1 MKIEIQYPNT
11 MKIIVNNL
19 SIEIHNGAKVKDA
32 VIRYY
37 SEIKKKLPKSFPVI
51 EDSYGNIVD
60 SDGELSEGNKLLIK
74 EKKKGFFNF
83 TKVLLLAAAI
93 TLSVSSCS
101 SVKAN
106 AANKDE
112 EKQAVILSVNDMHAV
127 IDNFPK
133 FATLIDSLRNIYP
146 DLLLVAAGDNQTG
159 NPINDRYVE
168 KGLPMI
174 ELMNEVG
181 FNLSAVG
188 NHEFDAKI
196 KGFRN
201 LINKAKFDFISSNFI
216 APDSMGLN
224 IKPYKIITLKNGLNI
239 AFLGLLQLNQNGL
252 PDSHPDNL
260 KGIIFKSPIETA
272 KEYIYLKDKSDIFIL
287 LTHYGFEEDIQ
298 LAESLPSGTVD
309 LIIGGHSHTRV
320 TKDQVF
326 NNVMITQA
334 GNKLKFATLT
344 TLSLKKDGTLK
355 RESELIS
362 ITSKRDEKPSIKAMV
377 DKYNDNPEM
386 NTVIAQATDDFSSYD
401 ELGYLMADALRS
413 AGDIDITL
421 VNPGGVRIDNL
432 PKGNIRIVDV
442 LRLDPF
448 GNEIVFFKLTG
459 HEIRNLMFA
468 AFPIDDKSPLYVSGI
483 KTIVE
488 KDKNGNLANVTL
500 LTEKGDLLNLDKTYN
515 VAMNSYM
522 SAVYKYDHNDAGQSQ
537 FKTSAD
543 NMIEYLKKNKVIR
556 SYRGE
561 NRISYK

>member
-1 MKIEIQYPNT
+1 
-11 MKIIVNNL
+11 
-19 SIEIHNGAKVKDA
+19 
-32 VIRYY
+32 
-37 SEIKKKLPKSFPVI
+37 
-51 EDSYGNIVD
+51 
-60 SDGELSEGNKLLIK
+60 
-74 EKKKGFFNF
+74 
-83 TKVLLLAAAI
+83 
-93 TLSVSSCS
+93 
-101 SVKAN
+101 
-106 AANKDE
+106 
-112 EKQAVILSVNDMHAV
+112 MHAA

-146 DLLLVAAGDNQTG
+146 DLLVVAAGDNQTG
-159 NPINDRYVE
+159 NPINDRYIE

-260 KGIIFKSPIETA
+260 KGIIFRSPYEVA
-272 KEYIYLKDKSDIFIL
+272 PEYIYLKDQSDIFIL
-287 LTHYGFEEDIQ
+287 LTHLGFEEDIK
-298 LAESLPSGTVD
+298 LAEIMPQGVD

-320 TKDQVF
+320 SKEQTS

-344 TLSLKKDGTLK
+344 KLSVKKDGSLE

-362 ITSKRDEKPSIKAMV
+362 ITAKRDEKPSIRAMV

-386 NTVIAQATDDFSSYD
+386 NTVIANATDDFSSYD

-413 AGDIDITL
+413 AGDIDISL

-483 KTIVE
+483 RTIIK
-488 KDKNGNLANVTL
+488 KDDNGNLSDVTL
-500 LTEKGDLLNLDKTYN
+500 LDQNGSLLNLDKTYN

-522 SAVYKYDHNDAGQSQ
+522 SAVYKYDHKDPGQSQ

-543 NMIEYLKKNKVIR
+543 NMIEYLKKNKNIR

-561 NRISYK
+561 NRISFK

>member
-1 MKIEIQYPNT
+1 MKITI
-11 MKIIVNNL
+11 NNVQ
-19 SIEIHNGAKVKDA
+19 IEIHNGAKVKDA
-32 VIRYY
+32 LIRYY
-37 SEIKKKLPKSFPVI
+37 SENKKKLPKSFPIV
-51 EDSYGNIVD
+51 EDSYGNIVEE
-60 SDGELSEGNKLLIK
+60 DGELSEGNKLFIK

-83 TKVLLLAAAI
+83 TKVFL
-93 TLSVSSCS
+93 LSVAIAFSVTSCNS
-101 SVKAN
+101 IKAN
-106 AANKDE
+106 AANNDE
-112 EKQAVILSVNDMHAV
+112 EKQAVILSVNDMHAA

-146 DLLLVAAGDNQTG
+146 DLLIVAAGDNQTG
-159 NPINDRYVE
+159 NPINDRYIE
-168 KGLPMI
+168 IGLPMI

-181 FNLSAVG
+181 FNISAVG

-196 KGFRN
+196 NGFRN
-201 LINKAKFDFISSNFI
+201 LINKAKFDFISSNFST
-216 APDSMGLN
+216 PDSMGLN
-224 IKPYKIITLKNGLNI
+224 IKPYKIITLKNGLKV

-260 KGIIFKSPIETA
+260 KGIVFRSPYEVA
-272 KEYIYLKDKSDIFIL
+272 PEYIYLKDQSDIFIL
-287 LTHYGFEEDIQ
+287 LTHLGFEEDIK
-298 LAESLPSGTVD
+298 LAEIMPPGVD

-320 TKDQVF
+320 SKEQVS

-344 TLSLKKDGTLK
+344 KLSVKKDGSIN

-362 ITSKRDEKPSIKAMV
+362 ITSKREEKPSIKAMV
-377 DKYNDNPEM
+377 DKYNDNPEL

-413 AGDIDITL
+413 AGDIDISL

-459 HEIRNLMFA
+459 HEIRKLMFA

-483 KTIVE
+483 KTIIK
-488 KDKNGNLANVTL
+488 KDDKDNLSDVTL
-500 LTEKGDLLNLDKTYN
+500 LDQNGSLLNLDKTYN

-522 SAVYKYDHNDAGQSQ
+522 SAVYKYDHKDSGQSQ

-543 NMIEYLKKNKVIR
+543 NMIEYLKKNKNIR

-561 NRISYK
+561 NRISFK